1 MGSHAIEAQ
10 HRDIEFTSQQAQDVI
25 CTDQYTAIGWIR
37 QCLTEEEQTGTG
49 HSANAYANS
58 TPGAGISNRKPDV
71 SEVECMVIAHFV
83 SMPSSGMTT
92 TITQSLNRWVYGK
105 VVYPAVVRGI
115 GEGVLF
121 ERLRALE
128 SMQWWSQDRLAEL
141 QLERLEKLLS
151 FAESHTTY
159 YQQSIEEARRDH
171 AEASGLLAAL
181 PILEKSDIQES
192 VEGLVAR
199 PQTGAIAWK
208 TTGGSTGQAV
218 TIAKDRVALAHERAA
233 MWLGYGWSGIHFGDR
248 CARFWGSQFDGRR
261 RAVGR
266 AGDFAMNRVRFSAF
280 AFDDADLERYWRH
293 CLAFQPDYLY
303 GYVSMLE
310 AFASFVER
318 KGYDGRLLGA
328 RAVIPTS
335 EVLSPPQRAL
345 LERVFSVRVAVEY
358 GCGEVGP
365 IAYECEKGSLHLMT
379 TDLVVEFLDHNDR
392 PVAQGETGQIVLTDL
407 NSRAMPLIRYRIGDN
422 GVAGAACECG
432 RGLPVLSKIWGR
444 AYDVVQGLDGRR
456 FHGEFFMYVFE
467 DLRKAGHD
475 IKQFQVI
482 QEESAYLNVL
492 ISSRDET
499 IAAITPEIRRR
510 LEASLPGMT
519 IGVERR
525 EKIERSPSGKMQI
538 VRNRLLGLAHAT

>member
-1 MGSHAIEAQ
+1 
-10 HRDIEFTSQQAQDVI
+10 
-25 CTDQYTAIGWIR
+25 
-37 QCLTEEEQTGTG
+37 
-49 HSANAYANS
+49 
-58 TPGAGISNRKPDV
+58 
-71 SEVECMVIAHFV
+71 MVIAHFIP
-83 SMPSSGMTT
+83 MPSTGMTS
-92 TITQSLNRWVYGK
+92 ILTQSLNRWVYGK

-115 GEGVLF
+115 GEGILF
-121 ERLRALE
+121 QRLRALE
-128 SMQWWSQDRLAEL
+128 AMQWWSHERLAGLQAERLAEL
-141 QLERLEKLLS
+141 LS
-151 FAESHTTY
+151 FAADHTTH
-159 YQQSIEEARRDH
+159 YQERIGKVRPGGDEA
-171 AEASGLLAAL
+171 AGLLASL
-181 PILEKSDIQES
+181 PILEKSDIQTS
-192 VEGLVAR
+192 VDALVSR
-199 PQTGAIAWK
+199 PAPGPIAWK

-280 AFDDADLERYWRH
+280 AFDDADLERYWRQ

-310 AFASFVER
+310 AFASFLER
-318 KGYDGRLLGA
+318 KGYDGRMLGA

-335 EVLSPPQRAL
+335 EVLSPPQRVL
-345 LERVFSVRVAVEY
+345 LERVFGVRVAIEY

-365 IAYECEKGSLHLMT
+365 IAYECEKGSLHLMV
-379 TDLVVEFLDHNDR
+379 TDLVVEFLDRDDK
-392 PVAQGETGQIVLTDL
+392 PVEKGETGQIVLTDL
-407 NSRAMPLIRYRIGDN
+407 NSKAMPLIRYRIGDN
-422 GVAGAACECG
+422 GIAGESCECG
-432 RGLPVLSKIWGR
+432 RGLPVLAKIWGR

-456 FHGEFFMYVFE
+456 FHGEFFMYLFE

-482 QEESAYLNVL
+482 QEERAHLNVL
-492 ISSRDET
+492 ISSSDAT
-499 IAAITPEIRRR
+499 IAAITPDIRRR
-510 LEASLPGMT
+510 LETSLPGMT

-538 VRNRLLGLAHAT
+538 VRNRLLRLAQAT